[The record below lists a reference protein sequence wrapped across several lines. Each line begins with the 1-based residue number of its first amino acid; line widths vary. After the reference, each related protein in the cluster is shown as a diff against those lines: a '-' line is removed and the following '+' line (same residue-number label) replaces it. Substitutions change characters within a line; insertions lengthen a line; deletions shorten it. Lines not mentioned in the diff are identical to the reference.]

1 MVLVSELVL
10 GDEQGTISIGSW
22 RGEEVG
28 GGGDVGLLLAS
39 RMGLVDYNFE
49 EHMSH
54 A

>member
-22 RGEEVG
+22 RG

-39 RMGLVDYNFE
+39 RIGLVDHNFE

>member
-22 RGEEVG
+22 RG
-28 GGGDVGLLLAS
+28 GGDVGLLLAS
-39 RMGLVDYNFE
+39 RIGLVDHNFE